1 MDDAIRPFRIDIPAA
16 ELDDLRD
23 RLARTRWPD
32 QLPDVGWDYGIA
44 LDDVRELAE
53 YWRTT
58 YDWRVFEDRLN
69 SFPQFTTEIDGQ
81 AVHFLQVRS
90 AAPGALPLIMTHGWP
105 GSVVEFMEVIG
116 PLTDPGTHG
125 GDPGDAF
132 DLVVPSIPGFGFSGP
147 TRERGWNVQRVARA
161 WDELMGRLGYE
172 RYGAQ
177 GGDWGSSISREL
189 GVLAPERV
197 IGVHLNTLTQ
207 YVSGEPVDLSERD
220 RSRIERL
227 RVFRRTGS
235 GYGAIQAT
243 RPQTVG
249 YGLTDSPAGQLAWIA
264 EKFGE
269 WTDGGLGAVDRDQML
284 TNITVYWLT
293 RTAGSSAR
301 LYYEAV
307 RSGALGPPAVS
318 TAPTGVA
325 VFPAEI
331 APAVRPIAEQSN
343 HIVHWSE
350 FDRGGHFAAMEEPD
364 LLIGDV
370 REFFRLFRPAYRV
383 EGDHRAGAQPGHPGP
398 PAPAG
403 ARAPERHR
411 RRAARGGAA
420 GSAASLPL
428 PRAVE
433 PAGRLRP
440 GRTRRCLRE
449 PPGGPGAAHAGHDA
463 RGARRGPPGLP

>member
-1 MDDAIRPFRIDIPAA
+1 MDDAIRPFRIDIPQADV
-16 ELDDLRD
+16 DDLRD

-32 QLPDVGWDYGIA
+32 QLPGVGWDYGIA

-53 YWRTT
+53 YWRTS
-58 YDWRVFEDRLN
+58 YDWRVYERRLN

-81 AVHFLQVRS
+81 AVHFLHVRS
-90 AAPGALPLIMTHGWP
+90 ASPGALPLIMTHGWP

-116 PLTDPGTHG
+116 PLTDPGAHG

-132 DLVVPSIPGFGFSGP
+132 DMVVPSIPGFGFSGP
-147 TRERGWNVQRVARA
+147 TRDRGWNVSRVARA
-161 WDELMGRLGYE
+161 WDTLMERLGYQ

-189 GVLAPERV
+189 GVLVPSRV
-197 IGVHLNTLTQ
+197 VGVHLNMLLP
-207 YVSGEPVDLSERD
+207 YIAPGSEPPDLDDRD
-220 RSRIERL
+220 RERVERL
-227 RVFRRTGS
+227 RRFRLTGS

-284 TNITVYWLT
+284 TNISVYWLT
-293 RTAGSSAR
+293 KTAGSSAR
-301 LYYEAV
+301 LYYEAA
-307 RSGALGPPAVS
+307 RSGGLGPPVPS
-318 TAPTGVA
+318 TASTGVA

-331 APAVRPIAEQSN
+331 GAPVRRLAEQSN

-364 LLIGDV
+364 LLVGDV
-370 REFFRLFRPAYRV
+370 RAFFRQFR
-383 EGDHRAGAQPGHPGP
+383 
-398 PAPAG
+398 
-403 ARAPERHR
+403 
-411 RRAARGGAA
+411 
-420 GSAASLPL
+420 
-428 PRAVE
+428 
-433 PAGRLRP
+433 
-440 GRTRRCLRE
+440 
-449 PPGGPGAAHAGHDA
+449 
-463 RGARRGPPGLP
+463 